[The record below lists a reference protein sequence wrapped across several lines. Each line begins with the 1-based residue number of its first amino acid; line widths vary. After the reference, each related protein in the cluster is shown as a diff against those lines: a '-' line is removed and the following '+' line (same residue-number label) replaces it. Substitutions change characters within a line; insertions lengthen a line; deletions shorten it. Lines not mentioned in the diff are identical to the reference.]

1 MKKFSDIIQRTYS
14 KIIKPFFEI
23 EVLSENGTWESIDS
37 LNITP
42 EQDVYEI
49 RTSDE
54 IILRCAKDH
63 ILIDEYDN
71 EVLAVDS
78 LYKNIKNING
88 KCSTIISIKKLKHQE
103 ELYDLSLSGN
113 KHTYFTNGLLSH
125 NCVILDEF
133 AFLQKNIADKL
144 FTSMFP
150 VISSAKN
157 GKIIIVSTPN
167 GTGNLYYD
175 IWKQANSKDKN
186 EGGWTPFLMY
196 WWQVPGHDEEWKKAQ
211 IAAIGKE
218 RFAQEFN
225 NEFLAGSSFHKLIP
239 DDIIEKFRIRNEEY
253 KLKKMYPHKDLQII
267 IPNVDKVFEFR
278 MWFEFKKD
286 HAYIAS
292 GDVAEGNGGDSSVIY
307 IWDVT
312 HLDQIKLCAKFSSN
326 RILPLEFAYVTNKML
341 NLYGNPYY
349 ICEANGVGKAYLD
362 ALRIT
367 YEYTNIVREDTDN
380 GFGVRSHVQL
390 KGKACL
396 WLQEMFTTEGFDW
409 IIPDNELLSE
419 MNTFVKKDTKIHI
432 SYAAMTNAHDDHIMT
447 LCWAAW
453 LLNPDIIE
461 KYNIVVETF
470 TSSLDKILPKTL
482 HPYFEYTQNDLN
494 KIYSDPIYKQY
505 LDFKEE
511 FINKYML
518 ELKMEK
524 YNNNN
529 IDPFTLAKMQEKT
542 IDELKTERNKI
553 LNNSNSQQYKPSFS
567 GKSFYIP
574 GSSSE
579 LFDDDDGDCW

>member
-1 MKKFSDIIQRTYS
+1 MKKLSDIIQRTYS

-42 EQDVYEI
+42 LQDVYEI

-63 ILIDEYDN
+63 ILIDENDN
-71 EVLAVDS
+71 EVLAIDS
-78 LYKNIKNING
+78 LYKNIKNISG
-88 KCSTIISIKKLKHQE
+88 KCSTVISVRKLKSQE

-133 AFLQKNIADKL
+133 AFLQKSIADKL

-150 VISSAKN
+150 VISSSKN

-186 EGGWTPFLMY
+186 EGGWKPFSMF
-196 WWQVPGHDEEWKKAQ
+196 WWQIPGHDEKWKAEQ
-211 IAAIGKE
+211 IAAIGKD

-239 DDIIEKFRIRNEEY
+239 DDIIEKYRIANEEY
-253 KLKKMYPHKDLQII
+253 KLKKLYPYKDLQII
-267 IPNVDKVFEFR
+267 IPNVDKVFDFR
-278 MWFEFKKD
+278 MWSEFKKD
-286 HAYIAS
+286 HVYIAS
-292 GDVAEGNGGDSSVIY
+292 GDVSEGIGGDSSVLY

-312 HLDQIKLCAKFSSN
+312 HLDKIMLCAKFSN
-326 RILPLEFAYVTNKML
+326 NKILPLEFAYITNKIL

-349 ICEANGVGKAYLD
+349 ICEANGVGTAYLD
-362 ALRIT
+362 ILRIT
-367 YEYTNIVREDTDN
+367 YEYNNIVTEGTDG

-396 WLQEMFTTEGFDW
+396 WLQEMFTTQGFNW
-409 IIPDNELLSE
+409 IIPDPDLIAE
-419 MNTFVKKDTKIHI
+419 MNIFVKRETKVHI
-432 SYAAMTNAHDDHIMT
+432 SYAAMQGGHDDHIMS

-482 HPYFEYTQNDLN
+482 HSYFEYTQNDLN
-494 KIYSDPIYKQY
+494 VIYSDPIYKQY
-505 LDFKEE
+505 LDFKDEMV
-511 FINKYML
+511 NKYL
-518 ELKMEK
+518 LDSVK
-524 YNNNN
+524 
-529 IDPFTLAKMQEKT
+529 
-542 IDELKTERNKI
+542 
-553 LNNSNSQQYKPSFS
+553 NNSKEQENTIISLQADRNNTKQTFTPTYSGQSF
-567 GKSFYIP
+567 FIP
-574 GSSSE
+574 GSSNGFYDD
-579 LFDDDDGDCW
+579 FDEETW

>member
-1 MKKFSDIIQRTYS
+1 MKKLSDIIQRTYS

-42 EQDVYEI
+42 KQDIYEI

-54 IILRCAKDH
+54 IILQCAKDH
-63 ILIDEYDN
+63 ILIDEHDN

-78 LYKNIKNING
+78 LYKNIKNISG
-88 KCSTIISIKKLKHQE
+88 KCSTIISVRKLKSQE

-125 NCVILDEF
+125 NCVVLDEF

-186 EGGWTPFLMY
+186 EGGWKPFSMF
-196 WWQVPGHDEEWKKAQ
+196 WWQVPGHDEKWKAEQ

-239 DDIIEKFRIRNEEY
+239 DDIIEKYRIANEEY
-253 KLKKMYPHKDLQII
+253 KLKKLYPYKDLQII
-267 IPNVDKVFEFR
+267 VPNVDKVFDFR
-278 MWFEFKKD
+278 MWFEFKEN
-286 HAYIAS
+286 HVYIAS
-292 GDVAEGNGGDSSVIY
+292 GDVGEGVGGDSSVLY

-312 HLDQIKLCAKFSSN
+312 HLDEIKLCAKFSN
-326 RILPLEFAYVTNKML
+326 NKILPLEFAYVTNKIL

-349 ICEANGVGKAYLD
+349 ICEANGVGAAYLD
-362 ALRIT
+362 ILRIT
-367 YEYTNIVREDTDN
+367 YEYNNLVTEGTDG

-396 WLQEMFTTEGFDW
+396 WLQEMFTTQGFNW
-409 IIPDNELLSE
+409 IIPDPDLIAE
-419 MNTFVKKDTKIHI
+419 MNIFVKRETKMHI
-432 SYAAMTNAHDDHIMT
+432 SYAAMQGGHDDHIMS

-482 HPYFEYTQNDLN
+482 HSYFEYTQNDLN
-494 KIYSDPIYKQY
+494 AIYSDPIYKQY
-505 LDFKEE
+505 LDFKDEMV
-511 FINKYML
+511 NKYL
-518 ELKMEK
+518 LDSVK
-524 YNNNN
+524 
-529 IDPFTLAKMQEKT
+529 
-542 IDELKTERNKI
+542 
-553 LNNSNSQQYKPSFS
+553 NNSKEQENTIISLQADRNNTKQTFTPTYSGQSF
-567 GKSFYIP
+567 FIP
-574 GSSSE
+574 GSSNG
-579 LFDDDDGDCW
+579 FDDFDEEMW